1 MASLQIFDLDPSG
14 FSHHRVVGFHLLRVV
29 SFIIFEK
36 YYLFRGMVSWKKMLL
51 YRNKK
56 RSYGVGGPS
65 FYGVINRVN
74 CLLRSSYRVLF
85 FFRGDRFLFFSLFS
99 FCFKVTEVCDAGA
112 GGSFF

>member
-1 MASLQIFDLDPSG
+1 MFDLDSSR
-14 FSHHRVVGFHLLRVV
+14 FSHHQVVDFHLLRVV

-65 FYGVINRVN
+65 FCGVINRVN

-85 FFRGDRFLFFSLFS
+85 FF
-99 FCFKVTEVCDAGA
+99 EEI
-112 GGSFF
+112 GSFFSRSFHFVLKLQKFVM